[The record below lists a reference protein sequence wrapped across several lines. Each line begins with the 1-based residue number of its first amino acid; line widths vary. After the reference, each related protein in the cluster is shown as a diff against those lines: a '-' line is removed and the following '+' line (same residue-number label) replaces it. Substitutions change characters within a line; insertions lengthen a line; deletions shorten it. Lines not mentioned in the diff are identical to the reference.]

1 MVLALGS
8 NNAPIR
14 SGTSGEASPTHI
26 TMVGK
31 PVGMFYGYVFQG
43 LYKDSADIASSGGFP
58 GAIPGN
64 IKYKDINGDGT
75 ITAISDFDI
84 IGNPYP
90 DATFG
95 INNSVRLGRL
105 DLSVIMTG
113 QLGGD
118 RMEGFFEYLHNID
131 GVFNVTR
138 DVINRYRSP
147 QQPGDGKHP
156 TTAGVS
162 RGRVLYRDVSSLW
175 VHDATNLNVRNVSLR
190 YRLPDRLVRGV
201 RDANVS
207 FGIQNALLLSSYPM
221 NPEVTNYNR
230 QTGAL
235 TPGYDA
241 VAYPLARTFTLGTQF
256 GF

>member
-1 MVLALGS
+1 
-8 NNAPIR
+8 
-14 SGTSGEASPTHI
+14 
-26 TMVGK
+26 
-31 PVGMFYGYVFQG
+31 
-43 LYKDSADIASSGGFP
+43 
-58 GAIPGN
+58 
-64 IKYKDINGDGT
+64 
-75 ITAISDFDI
+75 
-84 IGNPYP
+84 
-90 DATFG
+90 
-95 INNSVRLGRL
+95 
-105 DLSVIMTG
+105 
-113 QLGGD
+113 
-118 RMEGFFEYLHNID
+118 MEGFFEYLHNID

-175 VHDATNLNVRNVSLR
+175 VHDATNLNIRNVNLR
-190 YRLPDRLVRGV
+190 YRIPDRLVGGRV
-201 RDANVS
+201 RDASVS
-207 FGIQNALLLSSYPM
+207 FGIQNALLISSYPM